1 MYGFKSFGFRNT
13 SIMFEKGLIAITGPN
28 GSGKSNV
35 LDAIIFVLGEN
46 SPKTLRVDRF
56 QSLFHDTQSS
66 SHRIIRVSLTLD
78 NTDRGIPIDDNNIT
92 ITREIEGF
100 TGESQYYLNKKK
112 VSKSSIMDV
121 LELVIPGPSKLH
133 IVQQGMITRI
143 SELNAEERRSIIED
157 ISGLSY
163 FDEKK
168 EEAIKQLNEADR
180 RLEIAFARMSE
191 VKKRITELEIERKDK
206 IRYMILE
213 KEIRRYKSINI
224 SNKIN
229 KSSNS
234 LKNKNQ
240 QLEINNTKI
249 SSLDKNIIEIKNEI
263 DVLEK
268 EKHEYMQKMNQIN
281 KVKAKIE
288 TTLST
293 KIYSLERNKAI
304 VKESQLK
311 INTNERRIPHLET
324 EKTGLKNKILHLQSK
339 INDLEQS
346 SKKKKE
352 EIIRINE
359 KKYDIDKTIT
369 DKREELSVILKNKN
383 KIEIRINTIR
393 NIKNKIEIEVARKEE
408 LKRNNNVVH
417 EKNNKLYVEQHSQL
431 TYNVTLMEE
440 LEENLRKG
448 TSKIGELEADINKL
462 ISSKQTL
469 NKEIDI
475 SENTLSKATKLVS
488 THEASLEAAYRT
500 SKEDASLA
508 IIFKN
513 KEYFNILGIV
523 KDFFK
528 WNKIYEKAIVSGA
541 SEWLKSIVVENAEE
555 MLRIAEF
562 SKKNGLSKIRIIPL
576 DIISNIKYHLNINYN
591 DRNILGTLDQFVTT
605 DIKELA
611 RFIFGNII
619 LTKDSVSAY
628 RYATKGYKAVSLY
641 GELFEPLINSL
652 YLNFSYN
659 EEDVINI
666 FSSEKSLN
674 ELKSSLQILENTI
687 TRRNDTIKA
696 ISNQIQQLEENKNKI
711 ILENHRLKLKFEN
724 LRESVN
730 KGKRE
735 LSNFEIENKN
745 LEKELYIIE
754 KYLQNN
760 YKRRKIIEENL
771 AGYINNL
778 KQLDKE
784 NIERQILD
792 LEREKFNVVNSINQL
807 NYEIQKNE
815 NTTKEILNTLSNT
828 LNYIKKLEEEKFRL
842 IEENKSKKKEIENL
856 LLVVDEDEKNIKSM
870 RDEEQEIINSS
881 SDAYS
886 ILKRFDDTLKALRE
900 NEKISTR
907 TRDNLEKENILLK
920 KEIRDLEQSK
930 QNLFYD
936 LKLLGYKYQSEIFDV
951 RDIVDSLNNELENM
965 KEKINLKSDETYIQI
980 IEGYRSMSDRKNQLE
995 KERNSITTF
1004 IDEIIQEKK
1013 AVFMEAFEKVDK
1025 DIRNMFSAITG
1036 GNAWLELEDPD
1047 NIFSKGISLI
1057 VQFPN
1062 KPKRESSSLSGG
1074 EKTIAGIIFLLSLQ
1088 SLKPSPFYLMD
1099 EVDAHLDALN
1109 TERLINILR
1118 ERSKKSQIIMVTLKD
1133 VTVGK
1138 SDLVYGVFP
1147 TEGVS
1152 QIIKYKYNNALS
1164 LRNER

>member
-488 THEASLEAAYRT
+488 THEASLDAAYRT

-513 KEYFNILGIV
+513 KENFNILGIV

-652 YLNFSYN
+652 YLNFSYS